1 MASLEKLLLY
11 FEVPGNGAAEHSKM
25 RELPDGTTRT
35 DVMVT
40 HAFALARSLGVQ
52 SVLVQADEMNDIRLI
67 ERVRRS
73 ESLIWV
79 MRQSDLPEGA
89 DPKTDIVISI
99 PDGGLNRIS
108 RVHLALLLA
117 VLNGLLD
124 RAETI
129 LCLSGIV
136 GSGHLDTV
144 FLTKPSEDLPWLK
157 AIDPAY
163 RVGRHLGRLLTI
175 AVRLA
180 SEGREGR
187 PIGAIFVQG
196 DPISL
201 SPYLRQL
208 ILNPCAGHPPQALD
222 IHNPEVFE
230 TLREFA
236 AMDGAFIV
244 NEDGIVQSAGT
255 YLDAPI
261 RDRSLRSGFGARHV
275 AALAVTIG
283 TGAIAL
289 VVSSSSGTVS
299 VFQDGR
305 QILELNK

>member
-1 MASLEKLLLY
+1 MLSG
-11 FEVPGNGAAEHSKM
+11 EVPGNGAAEHSKM
-25 RELPDGTTRT
+25 RELPDGATRT
-35 DVMVT
+35 DAMVT

-67 ERVRRS
+67 ERVRKS

-79 MRQSDLPEGA
+79 MRQSNLPEGA

-117 VLNGLLD
+117 VLNGMLD

-157 AIDPAY
+157 AIDSAY
-163 RVGRHLGRLLTI
+163 KVGRHLGRLLTI

-180 SEGREGR
+180 SEGREGK
-187 PIGAIFVQG
+187 PMAL
-196 DPISL
+196 SL
-201 SPYLRQL
+201 SRETPAASPPICVSLFSILVPGILRKHSTS
-208 ILNPCAGHPPQALD
+208 I
-222 IHNPEVFE
+222 
-230 TLREFA
+230 TLRCLKHCESSPRWT
-236 AMDGAFIV
+236 V
-244 NEDGIVQSAGT
+244 
-255 YLDAPI
+255 P
-261 RDRSLRSGFGARHV
+261 SLSMRTESSNRREHIWTPPSEIGHCDQVSER
-275 AALAVTIG
+275 VT
-283 TGAIAL
+283 L
-289 VVSSSSGTVS
+289 PRL
-299 VFQDGR
+299 Q
-305 QILELNK
+305 